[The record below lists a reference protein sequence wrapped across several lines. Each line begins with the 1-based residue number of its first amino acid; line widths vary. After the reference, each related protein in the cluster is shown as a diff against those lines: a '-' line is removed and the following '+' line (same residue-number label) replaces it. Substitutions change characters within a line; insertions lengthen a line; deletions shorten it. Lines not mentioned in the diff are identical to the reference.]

1 MAGGDRPGA
10 RGASRALGGG
20 QVGPGGAGA
29 VGDGRLAPFHAAPGS
44 SWASFPGSS
53 VIEEPGQA
61 ASEVSADEA
70 ITGRPSSSRPLLM
83 SSDPIVSLRARG
95 ARLDPVAPLGR
106 LMREDPDAVRAF
118 YEAQIEAGVDVL
130 CALTAGTAPRAL
142 APIGM
147 AFRSAALTGVA
158 VDLAIEAAAAVSR
171 RIAVAG
177 VLGHFPGG
185 LTSAEGDRIAED
197 YATHATRLAAAGCE
211 ILLACG
217 FDPSCSVPPPL
228 ARLAR
233 RAAVVSASATQLATW
248 ALVEL
253 EPSGRTADGE
263 PAEDAARAALDAGAD
278 TLVFEVDSA
287 DLALNVLSRLD
298 RVRQEGQVGFLLGA
312 SDREGG
318 AGDPS
323 EAYGEPDPEMMATL
337 IDAWVA
343 SALRLIDAGARVVGG
358 GPGTTV
364 GHLATLSKVL
374 REARRAPAWRRSF

>member
-1 MAGGDRPGA
+1 
-10 RGASRALGGG
+10 
-20 QVGPGGAGA
+20 
-29 VGDGRLAPFHAAPGS
+29 
-44 SWASFPGSS
+44 
-53 VIEEPGQA
+53 
-61 ASEVSADEA
+61 
-70 ITGRPSSSRPLLM
+70 
-83 SSDPIVSLRARG
+83 
-95 ARLDPVAPLGR
+95 
-106 LMREDPDAVRAF
+106 MREDPDAVRAF

-217 FDPSCSVPPPL
+217 FDPACSVPPGL

-248 ALVEL
+248 ALIEL
-253 EPSGRTADGE
+253 QGSGRTVDGE
-263 PAEDAARAALDAGAD
+263 GVEDAARAALDAGAD
-278 TLVFEVDSA
+278 TLIFEVDSA
-287 DLALNVLSRLD
+287 ELALGVLSRLE
-298 RVRQEGQVGFLLGA
+298 RVRQEGQIGFLLGA
-312 SDREGG
+312 SEREGG
-318 AGDPS
+318 DAG
-323 EAYGEPDPEMMATL
+323 EACGEPDPEMMATL